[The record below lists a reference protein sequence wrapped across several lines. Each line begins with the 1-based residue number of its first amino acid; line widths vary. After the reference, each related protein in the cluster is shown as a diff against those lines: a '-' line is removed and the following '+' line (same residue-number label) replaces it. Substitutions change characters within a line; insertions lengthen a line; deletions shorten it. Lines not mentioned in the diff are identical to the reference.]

1 MGWNITEN
9 AKQLPKD
16 RNPLKQLI
24 LGTAGH
30 IDHGKTSL
38 IKAISG
44 YDTDRLKEEKLRG
57 ITIELGFAALDLPS
71 GAHIGI
77 IDVPG
82 HERFVKH
89 MVAGAT
95 GIDVVAMVIAAD
107 EGVMPQT
114 REHLE
119 ICTLLG
125 VEYGFVALTKID
137 MVDQEWA
144 ELIKEDVRSFVEG
157 TFLEGAPIVP
167 LSPVTGQGIPEFI
180 ATLDDFCAK
189 IPEKT
194 HSGLFRLPVDRVFTI
209 KGFGTVITG
218 TLISGKI
225 SVGETVNIYPGDTKS
240 KIRGLQVHDRQVD
253 TAEAGM
259 RTAINFQGIEK
270 AVVNRGDIIARLDS
284 LKNSYMMDAE
294 LLLLKS
300 NIRPLKNRDRV
311 RLHTGTSAL
320 PCNIILLDREEL
332 KPGETAFVQ
341 LRLDT
346 PVACVKD
353 DRFVIRG
360 YSPVR
365 TLGGGRILNPAPNK
379 HKRFKPEITA
389 HLQELATGND
399 ETLISIHAL
408 DAGYAELSYADL
420 PVLTNL
426 SGKQLDK
433 ALQSLLSQQKLI
445 QTDKENKRYIHQQT
459 LLSFQE
465 KATGILKSYHTDHP
479 LKAGM
484 PKGELNSKF
493 PPELCGKLFNQ
504 MLHIMTKAGL
514 ATLTDNDIRL
524 PDHKVTLK
532 ADQSDI
538 KQKIIHAYANSG
550 LQPPYFSE
558 LAKTLNLDPKE
569 AKNVLMLLQ
578 NEGGVIKVKEDLLFH
593 KEAVLDIRQR
603 LIDHLKS
610 NGEINA
616 AQFKE
621 MTGASRKYTIP
632 LLEYFDG
639 ENLTIRIGDTRKLR
653 KKI

>member
-1 MGWNITEN
+1 
-9 AKQLPKD
+9 
-16 RNPLKQLI
+16 LKQLI

-57 ITIELGFAALDLPS
+57 ITIELGFASLDLPS
-71 GAHIGI
+71 GSHIGI
-77 IDVPG
+77 VDVPG
-82 HERFVKH
+82 HEKFVKN

-125 VEYGFVALTKID
+125 IEYGFIALTKID
-137 MVDQEWA
+137 MVDEDWA
-144 ELIKEDVRSFVEG
+144 ELVKEDLRTFVQG
-157 TFLEGAPIVP
+157 TFLEDAPIVP
-167 LSPVTGQGIPEFI
+167 LSSVTGQGIPEVI

-189 IPEKT
+189 IPEKK
-194 HSGLFRLPVDRVFTI
+194 HGGLFRLPVDRVFTI

-225 SVGETVNIYPGDTKS
+225 SVGETVMIYPGDTKS
-240 KIRGLQVHDRQVD
+240 KIRGLQVHDKQVD

-270 AVVNRGDIIARLDS
+270 AVVNRGDIIARLDT
-284 LKNSYMMDAE
+284 LKNSYMLDAE
-294 LLLLKS
+294 FVLLKS
-300 NIRPLKNRDRV
+300 NIRPLKSRDRV

-353 DRFVIRG
+353 DRFVIRS
-360 YSPVR
+360 YSPMR
-365 TLGGGRILNPAPNK
+365 TLGGGRILNPVPNK
-379 HKRFKPEITA
+379 HKRFKLEIIA
-389 HLQELATGND
+389 HLQELATGDD
-399 ETLISIHAL
+399 ETLISVHAQ
-408 DAGYAELSYADL
+408 DAGYAELSYGDL

-426 SGKQLDK
+426 SGKQLEK

-445 QTDKENKRYIHQQT
+445 QTDKENKRYIHQQALET
-459 LLSFQE
+459 FQQKTTELL
-465 KATGILKSYHTDHP
+465 KAFHAEHP

-484 PKGELNSKF
+484 SKGELNSKF
-493 PPELCGKLFNQ
+493 PPELSDKLFNQ
-504 MLHIMTKAGL
+504 MLQMMIKTGL
-514 ATLTDNDIRL
+514 VAIVDNAISL
-524 PDHKVTLK
+524 PAHKVTLK
-532 ADQSDI
+532 ADQTDI
-538 KQKIIHAYANSG
+538 KQKISDTYAKSG

-558 LAKTLNLDPKE
+558 LTKTLGLDPKD
-569 AKNVLMLLQ
+569 AKNVLMLLV
-578 NEGGVIKVKEDLLFH
+578 GDGTVVKVKEDLYFYGD
-593 KEAVLDIRQR
+593 AVLDIKNR

-610 NGEINA
+610 KGEINA
-616 AQFKE
+616 PQFKE

-639 ENLTIRIGDTRKLR
+639 ENLTIRIGDSRKLR
-653 KKI
+653 KQS

>member
-1 MGWNITEN
+1 M
-9 AKQLPKD
+9 
-16 RNPLKQLI
+16 KQLI

-57 ITIELGFAALDLPS
+57 ITIELGFASLDLPS
-71 GAHIGI
+71 GNHIGI
-77 IDVPG
+77 VDVPG
-82 HERFVKH
+82 HEKFVKH

-125 VEYGFVALTKID
+125 IEYGFIALTKID
-137 MVDQEWA
+137 MVDPEWL
-144 ELIKEDVRSFVEG
+144 ELVKEDLRSFVEG

-167 LSPVTGQGIPEFI
+167 LSSFTGEGIPEFI
-180 ATLDDFCAK
+180 ATLDKFCAN
-189 IPEKT
+189 IPEKKQ
-194 HSGLFRLPVDRVFTI
+194 SGLFRLPVDRVFTI

-225 SVGETVNIYPGDTKS
+225 SVGETVMIYPGDTRS
-240 KIRGLQVHDRQVD
+240 KIRGLQVHDQQVD

-270 AVVNRGDIIARLDS
+270 AVVNRGDVVARADS
-284 LKNSYMMDAE
+284 LKNSYMLDVE
-294 LLLLKS
+294 LILLKS
-300 NIRPLKNRDRV
+300 NVRPLKNRDRV
-311 RLHTGTSAL
+311 RFHAGTNAL
-320 PCNIILLDREEL
+320 PCNVILLDREEL

-353 DRFVIRG
+353 DRFVIRS

-365 TLGGGRILNPAPNK
+365 TLGGGRVLNPLPNK
-379 HKRFKPEITA
+379 HKRFKPEINV
-389 HLQELATGND
+389 HLQRLASGDD
-399 ETLISIHAL
+399 ETLIAVHAQ
-408 DAGYAELSYADL
+408 DAGYAEVSYADL

-433 ALQSLLSQQKLI
+433 ALQSLLSRQILI

-459 LLSFQE
+459 LESFQQ
-465 KATGILKSYHTDHP
+465 KTTDILTVYHAEQP

-484 PKGELNSKF
+484 SKGELNSKF
-493 PPELCGKLFNQ
+493 PPELSDRLFNQ
-504 MLHIMTKAGL
+504 LLHMMTKAGL
-514 ATLTDNDIRL
+514 AALTDNTIRL
-524 PDHKVTLK
+524 PGHKVTLK
-532 ADQSDI
+532 ADQDEI
-538 KQKIIHAYANSG
+538 KQKITRTYVAGG

-558 LAKTLNLDPKE
+558 LAKSLNLDAKE
-569 AKNVLMLLQ
+569 AKNVLMLLV
-578 NEGGVIKVKEDLLFH
+578 GDGTMVKVKEDLYFH
-593 KEAVLDIRQR
+593 GDAVRDLRQR
-603 LIDHLKS
+603 LIDHLKA

-616 AQFKE
+616 PQFKE

-639 ENLTIRIGDTRKLR
+639 ENLTIRIGDVRKLR
-653 KKI
+653 KQQ